1 MKQYIQWMTVWLTLA
16 VSVLYGAH
24 VEAVLSDKEVVKGNM
39 AQLQLVA
46 QGESVRFPKIT
57 KIDGVPVLAQGQR
70 QNTSLQIINGKSK
83 MTHTYTLTLTFEPTK
98 DMTIPPFEIEVDGQT
113 YKTEPLT
120 LKVVTS
126 DAPVEQGGTHVP
138 LMLTMKA
145 DKTETT
151 VGEPI
156 VVTVYFAI
164 RDDVRLSDNPQYQAP
179 DFQGFLVK
187 EIPEQKRYQKGDYHI
202 TELRYILTPEKEGN
216 VTIAPARAKVGLLDT
231 SRRDLFG
238 RFFGTVWKPL
248 KSNALHISVKPLQTD
263 AELIG
268 KFTIDDRLD
277 KTETKPNKPVNLTV
291 TIQGEGSL
299 EDFEFPPFEIPGVS
313 VYSDDAQLD
322 TRIEGGKVH
331 SRWQK
336 KFVFIGD
343 GDFTIPPR
351 SITAFDPDAN
361 RTYTLQTHPYRVH
374 VQGGTAAATSSA
386 PSLPPSTAPD
396 TTEGS
401 VHTAP
406 SPAASPAARGASVPQ
421 STLWLTVVA
430 AFLAGMATL
439 WGLQRLLAR
448 RRTLHFKWSD
458 SDALR
463 ILYPHTSEDKEAEA
477 MVRLLYAK
485 KRGEKVTIDKKKL
498 KELLKKYEEKR

>member
-1 MKQYIQWMTVWLTLA
+1 MKRYLQRITLWLTLT

-24 VEAVLSDKEVVKGNM
+24 VEAVLSDQEIIKGNM
-39 AQLQLVA
+39 AQLRLIA
-46 QGESVRFPKIT
+46 QGERVRFPT
-57 KIDGVPVLAQGQR
+57 VTEIDGVPVLAQGQR

-98 DMTIPPFEIEVDGQT
+98 DMTIPPFNIEVDGKT
-113 YKTEPLT
+113 YTTEPLT

-126 DAPVEQGGTHVP
+126 DAPVGQGNAP
-138 LMLTMKA
+138 LLLTMKA
-145 DKTETT
+145 NKRETT

-156 VVTVYFAI
+156 VVTVYFAV
-164 RDDVRLSDNPQYQAP
+164 RNDVRLSDNPQYQAP

-187 EIPEQKRYQKGDYHI
+187 EIPEQKRYEKGNYRI
-202 TELRYILTPEKEGN
+202 TELRYVLTPEKEGN
-216 VTIAPARAKVGLLDT
+216 FTVAPARAKVGLLDT

-238 RFFGTVWKPL
+238 RFFATVWKPL
-248 KSNALHISVKPLQTD
+248 QSNALHIRVKPLQTD

-268 KFTIDDRLD
+268 KFTIDDGLD

-313 VYSDDAQLD
+313 VYSDDAQLE
-322 TRIEGGKVH
+322 TRIEAGRVH

-343 GDFTIPPR
+343 GDFTIPSR

-361 RTYTLQTHPYRVH
+361 RTYTLQTHAYRVH
-374 VQGGTAAATSSA
+374 VKGGAAAPASA
-386 PSLPPSTAPD
+386 PSLPPSSAPD
-396 TTEGS
+396 TTKGG
-401 VHTAP
+401 VHTA
-406 SPAASPAARGASVPQ
+406 SAHAASPAAHGASVPQ

-439 WGLQRLLAR
+439 WGAQRLLER
-448 RRTLHFKWSD
+448 RRTLHFKWNE

-463 ILYPHTSEDKEAEA
+463 ILYPHTSEDNEAEA